1 MVRSTQKEIRQRAPL
16 WLVVLLLVNFGLMSW
31 NAKDAET
38 GQPVVRAWAQSIF
51 TPVQTATTGVGGA
64 GVGFFRGLANLRHAQ
79 AENESLRER
88 LAQAENELREA
99 RQARDENERLKKLL
113 DFTKDKADY
122 HPINARVVARDPS
135 VWFNSLIINR
145 GSTSGVDLDMPVV
158 TPEGIVGRVVGVGP
172 VSAQVMLITDERSAA
187 GAVVGQLGQSN
198 ALGSVR
204 GYGKNGL
211 LEMRY
216 VSGLETVNQ
225 GDYVVTTG
233 QDRIYPPGLN
243 VGTVVEVIP
252 GSATTPHIIRVKPGA
267 RLDSIQE
274 VAVLNY
280 RPPQRTAPERTLP
293 NVDKGK
299 AK

>member
-16 WLVVLLLVNFGLMSW
+16 WLVVLLVANFGLMSW

-38 GQPVVRAWAQSIF
+38 GQPVVRTWVQSLF

-64 GVGFFRGLANLRHAQ
+64 GVGFFRRLSDLRQAQ
-79 AENESLRER
+79 AENEGLRQR
-88 LAQAENELREA
+88 LSEAENALREA

-113 DFTKDKADY
+113 GFAGDSSYQAI
-122 HPINARVVARDPS
+122 PARVVARDPS

-145 GSTSGVDLDMPVV
+145 GSTSGIDLDMPVV

-172 VSAQVMLITDERSAA
+172 VSAQVMLITDERAAA

-204 GYGKNGL
+204 GFGKNGL

-216 VSGLETVNQ
+216 VSGLETVNV

-233 QDRIYPPGLN
+233 QDRIYPPGLS
-243 VGTVVEVIP
+243 VGTVVEVLA
-252 GSATTPHIIRVKPGA
+252 GSATTPHTIRVKPGA
-267 RLDSIQE
+267 RLDSLRE

-280 RPPQRTAPERTLP
+280 RAPQRTAPERTLP

-299 AK
+299 PK

>member
-16 WLVVLLLVNFGLMSW
+16 LLVVLLLANFGLMSW

-38 GQPVVRAWAQSIF
+38 GQPVVKTWAQSLF

-64 GVGFFRGLANLRHAQ
+64 GVGFFRRLADMRQAQ
-79 AENESLRER
+79 AENEELRR
-88 LAQAENELREA
+88 RVADAENELREA
-99 RQARDENERLKKLL
+99 RQARDENERLKRLL
-113 DFTKDKADY
+113 DFTQDVSGYK
-122 HPINARVVARDPS
+122 PITARVVARDPS

-145 GSTSGVDLDMPVV
+145 GSASGIDLDMPVV

-216 VSGLETVNQ
+216 VSGLETVGV

-243 VGTVVEVIP
+243 VGTVVEVVP
-252 GSATTPHIIRVKPGA
+252 GSATTPHTIRVKPGA
-267 RLDSIQE
+267 RLDSLQE

-280 RPPQRTAPERTLP
+280 RAPQRTAPERTLP
-293 NVDKGK
+293 NVEKGK
-299 AK
+299 GK

>member
-16 WLVVLLLVNFGLMSW
+16 WLLVLLALNFGLMTW
-31 NAKDAET
+31 HAKDAAT
-38 GQPVVRAWAQSIF
+38 GQPVIKSWAQSALS
-51 TPVQTATTGVGGA
+51 PVQTATTGVGGA
-64 GVGFFRGLANLRHAQ
+64 GLGFFRTLADMRNAQ
-79 AENESLRER
+79 AENQDLRQR
-88 LAQAENELREA
+88 LAEAQNELREA

-113 DFTKDKADY
+113 DFTKDVSY
-122 HPINARVVARDPS
+122 QSIPARIIARDPS
-135 VWFNSLIINR
+135 VWFNSLVINR
-145 GSTSGVDLDMPVV
+145 GSASGVDLDMPVV

-172 VSAQVMLITDERSAA
+172 LSAQVMLITDERAAA

-198 ALGSVR
+198 AIGSVR
-204 GYGKNGL
+204 GFGRNGL

-216 VSGLETVNQ
+216 VSGLETVNV

-243 VGTVVEVIP
+243 VGSVVEVIP
-252 GSATTPHIIRVKPGA
+252 GSATTPHTIRVKPGA
-267 RLDSIQE
+267 RLDSLQE

-280 RPPQRTAPERTLP
+280 RAPQRTAPERTLP

>member
-16 WLVVLLLVNFGLMSW
+16 WLVVLLVANFGLMSW

-38 GQPVVRAWAQSIF
+38 GQPVVKAWVQSLF

-64 GVGFFRGLANLRHAQ
+64 GVGFFRRLGDLWHAQ
-79 AENESLRER
+79 AENEALRARVAE
-88 LAQAENELREA
+88 AENELRDA

-113 DFTKDKADY
+113 DFTKDVTY
-122 HPINARVVARDPS
+122 QSIPARVVARDPS

-216 VSGLETVNQ
+216 VSGLETVNA

-233 QDRIYPPGLN
+233 QDRIYPPGLS

-252 GSATTPHIIRVKPGA
+252 GSATTPHTIRVKPGA
-267 RLDSIQE
+267 RLDSLQE

-280 RPPQRTAPERTLP
+280 RAPQRTAPERTLP

-299 AK
+299 TK

>member
-16 WLVVLLLVNFGLMSW
+16 WLVVLLVANFGLMSW

-38 GQPVVRAWAQSIF
+38 GQPVVRTWVQSVF
-51 TPVQTATTGVGGA
+51 TPVQSATTGVGGA
-64 GVGFFRGLANLRHAQ
+64 GVGFFRGLADLRQAQ
-79 AENESLRER
+79 AENEGLRQR
-88 LAQAENELREA
+88 LSEAENALREA
-99 RQARDENERLKKLL
+99 RQARDENERLKRLL
-113 DFTKDKADY
+113 DFTNDTTY
-122 HPINARVVARDPS
+122 QSIPARVVARDPS

-172 VSAQVMLITDERSAA
+172 ISAQVMLITDERSAA

-204 GYGKNGL
+204 GFGKNGL

-216 VSGLETVNQ
+216 VSGLETVNT

-243 VGTVVEVIP
+243 VGAVVEVVP
-252 GSATTPHIIRVKPGA
+252 GSATTPHTIRVRPGA
-267 RLDSIQE
+267 RLDSLRE

-280 RPPQRTAPERTLP
+280 RAPQRTAPERTLP
-293 NVDKGK
+293 NVDKGRTK
-299 AK
+299 

>member
-1 MVRSTQKEIRQRAPL
+1 MARSTQKEIRQRAPL
-16 WLVVLLLVNFGLMSW
+16 WLLVLLALNFGLMSW
-31 NAKDAET
+31 HAKTAS
-38 GQPVVRAWAQSIF
+38 GQPVVKGWAQSAIS
-51 TPVQTATTGVGGA
+51 PVGRATTVVGGA
-64 GVGFFRGLANLRHAQ
+64 GIGFFRSFAEMRGAQ
-79 AENESLRER
+79 AENQDLRQK
-88 LAQAENELREA
+88 LADAENQLQQA
-99 RQARDENERLKKLL
+99 RQALDEKSRLKRLPSF
-113 DFTKDKADY
+113 DKDISYK
-122 HPINARVVARDPS
+122 PIPARVIARDPS
-135 VWFNSLIINR
+135 VWFNSLVINR
-145 GSTSGVDLDMPVV
+145 GTTSGVDLDMPVV
-158 TPEGIVGRVVGVGP
+158 TPEGIVGRIVGVGP
-172 VSAQVMLITDERSAA
+172 VSAQVMLITDERAAA

-204 GYGKNGL
+204 GFGKNGL

-252 GSATTPHIIRVKPGA
+252 GSATTTHVIRVKPCA
-267 RLDSIQE
+267 RLDSLQE

-280 RPPQRTAPERTLP
+280 HPPQRTAPERTLP

-299 AK
+299 K